1 MAELACI
8 GGAERHRA
16 LESAY
21 RHFNH
26 ASFRASD
33 PIEFVYRFPDRKD
46 QEIAAWVAAA
56 TSFGRVTSI
65 QNTLAEI
72 HQRWEGQPSA
82 FVFET
87 SAAEKRK
94 AFEGLVYR
102 WIKPEQWVGLLDGW
116 RVIEQHGS
124 FEQRMTR
131 HPDLRNALT
140 PILHDLKQGAAEDPG
155 YLVPDPAGTGAC
167 KRLAMWLRWM
177 VRKDEIDPGLWSER
191 LSPAT
196 LWVPLDT
203 HMFRIAKRLRMTRR
217 KTADGEA
224 ARRITQA
231 FKKFAPEDPLKYDFA
246 ITRLGMGTARN
257 ETG

>member
-1 MAELACI
+1 MAELARI
-8 GGAERHRA
+8 GGVERHRA
-16 LESAY
+16 LETAY
-21 RHFNH
+21 HHFNH
-26 ASFRASD
+26 PEYRSSD
-33 PIEFVYRFPDRKD
+33 PIMFVYQFENRKD

-65 QNTLAEI
+65 QNTLDDI

-82 FVFET
+82 FIFET
-87 SAAEKRK
+87 SVTEKRK
-94 AFEGLVYR
+94 ALNGLVYR
-102 WIKPEQWVGLLDGW
+102 WTNTDQWVGLMDGW
-116 RVIEQHGS
+116 RVIEEHDS
-124 FEQRMTR
+124 FEQRMTA
-131 HPDLRNALT
+131 HADLRQALT
-140 PILHDLKQGAAEDPG
+140 PILQDLKQGAAEDPG
-155 YLVPDPAGTGAC
+155 YLVPDPSGPGAC

-177 VRKDEIDPGLWSER
+177 VRKDAIDPGIWSDT

-231 FKKFAPEDPLKYDFA
+231 FRKFSPDDPLKYDFA
-246 ITRLGMGTARN
+246 ITRLGMGTAS
-257 ETG
+257 E